1 MHAVLAPDTENALAD
16 VTAEPR
22 MFQDIGAIAALAS
35 EDVFDPLPR
44 QALSFAFFAS
54 SQSY

>member
-1 MHAVLAPDTENALAD
+1 
-16 VTAEPR
+16 

-35 EDVFDPLPR
+35 EDVFDPMPR
-44 QALSFAFFAS
+44 KALSFAFFAS